1 MQAGQPR
8 KPWRKMA
15 CYSHPALVPFIIS
28 PQIQVALGI
37 WLFVTKA
44 VPEVGGQGRQELWN
58 SQELGSMFPLEG
70 ACTGHLCVHHTTY
83 FSLALQGLVRERIF
97 HTVEF
102 CTIVIGKMR
111 SQKTTS
117 LRENMFIYLFNIYLH
132 KYASRTYEVPNT
144 S

>member
-1 MQAGQPR
+1 METQLVF
-8 KPWRKMA
+8 
-15 CYSHPALVPFIIS
+15 CESHIPFILL
-28 PQIQVALGI
+28 Q
-37 WLFVTKA
+37 FF
-44 VPEVGGQGRQELWN
+44 
-58 SQELGSMFPLEG
+58 SM
-70 ACTGHLCVHHTTY
+70 ATVVHHTTY

-117 LRENMFIYLFNIYLH
+117 LHGNMFIYLFNIYLH
-132 KYASRTYEVPNT
+132 KYASRTYKVPNT